1 MIEKLKAYIRGA
13 FKSKTMWLGG
23 IVSALGA
30 LSDNAQYLRNII
42 KDDIGFNTF
51 MIEGKTCQESICTF
65 FSSFI
70 FKPELRL

>member
-51 MIEGKTCQESICTF
+51 MIGLGIAISVLRIMTT
-65 FSSFI
+65 
-70 FKPELRL
+70 KPLDEK